1 MCVFPLPLLVLT
13 ALSPPP
19 QPNINCKNRR
29 DAPERMWRGSA
40 VTVNNII
47 HCISDRSFT
56 IYSYQVD
63 KDEWEEHAESTYRYT
78 ALTIINGHLTTI
90 GGEDRGGQV
99 TNKVLS
105 LKGGR
110 WEEEVPPLRRARW
123 GHALV
128 SDGHTV
134 VVAGGYGEGGRE
146 NTVEVWDGSSSWSS
160 VAPLPHP
167 IPFITATL
175 CTDHV

>member
-1 MCVFPLPLLVLT
+1 MHQRGCGEGQQLQLT
-13 ALSPPP
+13 TSSIASL
-19 QPNINCKNRR
+19 
-29 DAPERMWRGSA
+29 DL
-40 VTVNNII
+40 
-47 HCISDRSFT
+47 SFT

-63 KDEWEEHAESTYRYT
+63 KDEWEEHAESTYQDT

-99 TNKVLS
+99 TNKVLI

-123 GHALV
+123 DHALV

-134 VVAGGYGEGGRE
+134 VVAGGYGGGEEEGE
-146 NTVEVWDGSSSWSS
+146 HS
-160 VAPLPHP
+160 
-167 IPFITATL
+167 
-175 CTDHV
+175 